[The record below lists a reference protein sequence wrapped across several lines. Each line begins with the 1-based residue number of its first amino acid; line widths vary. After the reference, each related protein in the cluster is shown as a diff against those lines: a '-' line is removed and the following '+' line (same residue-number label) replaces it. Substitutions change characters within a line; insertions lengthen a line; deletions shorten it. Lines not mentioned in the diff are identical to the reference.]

1 VDGTAAQA
9 DGLVRP
15 HLVGTTIYKMTGS
28 GNDFVMV
35 DARHTPPS
43 DWSSQDIRAVCARG
57 TGIGADGLVF
67 VGPGSAQD
75 AVRMIYFN
83 SDGSRAA
90 MCGNAALCSTRL
102 AARLGLTPASQM
114 TLETDAGTYVSRCDG
129 NQREE
134 RAELHLAPVKAPALV
149 AKLGSLPNER
159 RAVLATVGVP
169 HLVVLVD
176 DVDQVDV
183 VARGK
188 ALRSDQ
194 ALGPAGANVNFISA
208 APGPPGPQ
216 RQPSEWRMRT
226 YERGIED
233 ETLACGTGAVAAAC
247 ALVEWGLAQPPFTFW
262 TRSGRRLE
270 VRLRKASDLYDDVW
284 LGGEARLV
292 VRGVIN

>member
-1 VDGTAAQA
+1 MDGAAAPA

-15 HLVGTTIYKMTGS
+15 HLVGTTFYKMTGS

-57 TGIGADGLVF
+57 TGVGADGLVF
-67 VGPGSAQD
+67 VAPGSRAD
-75 AVRMIYFN
+75 SVRMIYFN

-102 AARLGLTPASQM
+102 AARLGLAPAMQM
-114 TLETDAGTYVSRCDG
+114 ILETDAGTYDSRCDG
-129 NQREE
+129 RGDGTG
-134 RAELHLAPVKAPALV
+134 AELHLAPVKAPAPVKGLSI
-149 AKLGSLPNER
+149 ATGEQQ
-159 RAVLATVGVP
+159 AVLGTVGVP
-169 HLVVLVD
+169 HLVVLVE
-176 DVDQVDV
+176 DVDLVDV
-183 VARGK
+183 LTRGK
-188 ALRSDQ
+188 ALRSDPV
-194 ALGPAGANVNFISA
+194 LGPGGANVNFVSA
-208 APGPPGPQ
+208 GGGGG
-216 RQPSEWRMRT
+216 RRSEWRMRT

-247 ALVEWGLAQPPFTFW
+247 ALAEWGLAQPPLSFW
-262 TRSGRRLE
+262 TRAGRRLE
-270 VRLRKASDLYDDVW
+270 VRARRVSADLYDDVW